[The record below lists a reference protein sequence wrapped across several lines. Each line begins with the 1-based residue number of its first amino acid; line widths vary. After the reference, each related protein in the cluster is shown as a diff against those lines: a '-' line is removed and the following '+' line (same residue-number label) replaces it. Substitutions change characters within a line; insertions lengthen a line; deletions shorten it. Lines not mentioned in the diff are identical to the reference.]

1 MRRLLT
7 VLVTGICALP
17 LFAIETLVIGSGGLP
32 WTVVADSTGKVSV
45 AADSIWTWPVAPRQ
59 NIAREVFAHG
69 GRAFAVVV
77 GQGAFGQTTRSL
89 FVPIGIE
96 KILDGNAN
104 TSFNPDDAD
113 LAKQVDIY
121 IDLGGHFSVEQI
133 RFFPR
138 LDSEHRD
145 DYLQAFQLGHNR
157 DDPAGFTSVANVALV
172 PYSLLINNHIN
183 TPNNQSIVQWP
194 LPNQP
199 TEPKEMR
206 HVRIRTLSERNW
218 EIAEVEIIAD
228 GTVAPAEFVSRSL
241 AVPGGAPVW
250 GRMLINGRDAAEFP
264 VIVQTRTGPD
274 PTPIHYYLDL
284 TKSKILRLVTR
295 QGWENINTL
304 SDVER
309 GEARQGPV
317 LPNPLWSAWET
328 VTDGLILSPSPL
340 EYMQFRI
347 AWTDPGIKIETL
359 TFEHTNWPV
368 AEVLKA
374 EINPVEVDA
383 GRETNFVLSLQV
395 QRLTDTNIPASGFRH
410 LQIFTPA
417 EITGV
422 DRVLVKDVEA
432 LFKMRQDPG
441 RGFDIELWDRID
453 PGASFIEV
461 FFRARVF
468 ADGTL
473 FRVQALDERATPTEQ
488 ETIYQFAR
496 AGDVD
501 PLTPSGTLAV
511 RLSSRSDPLLDDLQ
525 STSRIVTP
533 NSDGLNDF
541 LLVSYNLLRL
551 TRPAP
556 VFFEIYTLD
565 GRRVRLGFAGADQSG
580 RFARIWD
587 GRDQAGFTVE
597 PGLYLYQIQVDTD
610 AGTFQRQGA
619 VSVAY

>member
-1 MRRLLT
+1 M
-7 VLVTGICALP
+7 
-17 LFAIETLVIGSGGLP
+17 
-32 WTVVADSTGKVSV
+32 
-45 AADSIWTWPVAPRQ
+45 
-59 NIAREVFAHG
+59 
-69 GRAFAVVV
+69 
-77 GQGAFGQTTRSL
+77 
-89 FVPIGIE
+89 
-96 KILDGNAN
+96 
-104 TSFNPDDAD
+104 
-113 LAKQVDIY
+113 
-121 IDLGGHFSVEQI
+121 
-133 RFFPR
+133 
-138 LDSEHRD
+138 
-145 DYLQAFQLGHNR
+145 
-157 DDPAGFTSVANVALV
+157 

-183 TPNNQSIVQWP
+183 TPNDQSIVQWP

-206 HVRIRTLSERNW
+206 HIRIRTLSERNW

-295 QGWENINTL
+295 QGWENINTV

-395 QRLTDTNIPASGFRH
+395 QRLTDTYIPASGFRH

-432 LFKMRQDPG
+432 LFKVRQDPG